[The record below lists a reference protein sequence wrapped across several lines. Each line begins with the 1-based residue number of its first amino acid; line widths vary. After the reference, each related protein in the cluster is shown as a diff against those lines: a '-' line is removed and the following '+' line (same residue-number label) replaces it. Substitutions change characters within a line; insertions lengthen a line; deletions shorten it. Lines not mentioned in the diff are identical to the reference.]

1 MFHLIFR
8 SVSQSSYFAY
18 IWILLT
24 NWFIF
29 YFIFLKLNDATDI
42 IDILKLP
49 RLQTVRTV
57 AEVET
62 PRPKKG
68 LERAQK
74 LRAGVVW
81 EIDILS

>member
-29 YFIFLKLNDATDI
+29 YFIFLRLNDATDI
-42 IDILKLP
+42 IDILKIP

-62 PRPKKG
+62 RRPKKG
-68 LERAQK
+68 LERTQK
-74 LRAGVVW
+74 LPAGVVW